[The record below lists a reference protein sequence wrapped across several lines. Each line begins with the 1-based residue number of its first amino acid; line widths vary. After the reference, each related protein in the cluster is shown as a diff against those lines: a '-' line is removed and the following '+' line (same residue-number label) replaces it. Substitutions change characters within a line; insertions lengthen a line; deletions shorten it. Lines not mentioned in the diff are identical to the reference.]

1 MQTINNFPTNLC
13 THFFVDVICIHLGL
27 EMITSL
33 HSMTHTHTHRASRA
47 KLQRLEK
54 ETREME
60 KSMEALRHAQ
70 AKCSELE
77 KTNKK
82 LQEHALGGRKE
93 IARLKE
99 QLQVFKTKVG
109 LCLRKKSLKSS
120 WDLSPDLSNSSCM
133 CTCT

>member
-1 MQTINNFPTNLC
+1 M
-13 THFFVDVICIHLGL
+13 
-27 EMITSL
+27 
-33 HSMTHTHTHRASRA
+33 HRASRA

-70 AKCSELE
+70 AKSSELE

-82 LQEHALGGRKE
+82 LQEHALTGRKE

-99 QLQVFKTKVG
+99 ELQVFKTKVG
-109 LCLRKKSLKSS
+109 GTIFPEKKLC
-120 WDLSPDLSNSSCM
+120 
-133 CTCT
+133 